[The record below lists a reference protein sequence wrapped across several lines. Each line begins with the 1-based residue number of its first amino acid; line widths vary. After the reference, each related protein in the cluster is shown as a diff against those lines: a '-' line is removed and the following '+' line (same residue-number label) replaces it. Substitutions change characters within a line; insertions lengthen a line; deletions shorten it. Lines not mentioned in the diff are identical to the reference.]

1 MKKLKEFLVFLL
13 VHRPVAFSAGRLREA
28 ADPHGW
34 CGNTRRAFICRI
46 GGISEV
52 MASFYPMHDFA
63 QKIGGDKVTV
73 TNMVPAGTEPHDWEP
88 SPSDIVALEQADVFV
103 YSGAGMEHWVEDVLA
118 SLDNQSLVTVEA
130 SYGIA
135 LLEGHHH
142 HHEDEEEAE
151 HGHED
156 EHEHEEGGGY
166 DPHVWLS
173 LR

>member
-1 MKKLKEFLVFLL
+1 M
-13 VHRPVAFSAGRLREA
+13 
-28 ADPHGW
+28 
-34 CGNTRRAFICRI
+34 
-46 GGISEV
+46 
-52 MASFYPMHDFA
+52 YDFA

-135 LLEGHHH
+135 
-142 HHEDEEEAE
+142 
-151 HGHED
+151 
-156 EHEHEEGGGY
+156 
-166 DPHVWLS
+166 
-173 LR
+173 